1 MAAST
6 PSTTYSATVDLLA
19 TCTLIFP
26 ERDVR
31 APMPHRSFVSPS
43 FRSTGAYSERVGR
56 GALHDADVLGDGRRV
71 RFGSHFVGIRH
82 HMTFLL
88 TKFEVSSQ
96 AMTTRTM
103 DRMTSPAMS

>member
-1 MAAST
+1 MHLDLPRARRARAH
-6 PSTTYSATVDLLA
+6 ATQV
-19 TCTLIFP
+19 
-26 ERDVR
+26 VR
-31 APMPHRSFVSPS
+31 IAIEG